1 MLVRAGLLAVLVVV
15 AGGLAARRARLLTR
29 LVRLGRPV
37 QRGGDVPRRV
47 ARETAS
53 RSSASASC
61 SNARSPA

>member
-47 ARETAS
+47 AREGVEVLGQRKLFQRAL
-53 RSSASASC
+53 
-61 SNARSPA
+61 PA